1 MPAAPPWDALVL
13 FGASGDLAYKQIFPA
28 LHAMT
33 RRGHLNIPVIG
44 IAKSGWTVEQ
54 FRARVH
60 ESIATHGALDPN
72 AFEALA
78 ARLCYVA
85 GDYHDA
91 ATFDRLRLALGSLET
106 AAIPPGD
113 SAEPLRHRRLR
124 TRTVGMRGTRP
135 SHRGKAVRP

>member
-1 MPAAPPWDALVL
+1 MPAAPPSDALVL

-60 ESIATHGALDPN
+60 ESIATRGALDPN

-78 ARLCYVA
+78 PRVKYDCRGGGPWKEKRMPWL
-85 GDYHDA
+85 
-91 ATFDRLRLALGSLET
+91 SEPS
-106 AAIPPGD
+106 IPPESPSRGR
-113 SAEPLRHRRLR
+113 SARSRHE
-124 TRTVGMRGTRP
+124 
-135 SHRGKAVRP
+135 